1 MDLREIIVVGAGEAG
16 ARATVAL
23 REQGYDGTLTLVG
36 EERHA
41 PYERPPLSK
50 AAIVSEAPP
59 ELPVIADARQLTDLG
74 VDVVAGVAAT
84 RIDTRARTLH
94 LADGRALHY
103 DRLVLA
109 TGARPRRLT
118 LPGADRA
125 LTLRTFADSVALRE
139 RFHRGA
145 RIAII

>member
-1 MDLREIIVVGAGEAG
+1 MDLREIVVVGAGEAG

-23 REQGYDGTLTLVG
+23 SRSGYAGALTLVG

-84 RIDTRARTLH
+84 RIDPRGRTLH
-94 LADGRALHY
+94 LADRRALRY

-109 TGARPRRLT
+109 TGARPPRLP
-118 LPGADRA
+118 LPGAE
-125 LTLRTFADSVALRE
+125 T
-139 RFHRGA
+139 G
-145 RIAII
+145 

>member
-23 REQGYDGTLTLVG
+23 REQGYDGALTLVG

-50 AAIVSEAPP
+50 AAIVADAPP

-74 VDVVAGVAAT
+74 VDVVAGVAAV
-84 RIDTRARTLH
+84 RIDAAAQAVH
-94 LADGRALHY
+94 LADGRALRY
-103 DRLVLA
+103 DRLV
-109 TGARPRRLT
+109 
-118 LPGADRA
+118 
-125 LTLRTFADSVALRE
+125 
-139 RFHRGA
+139 
-145 RIAII
+145 